1 MRLLRLLLSFIFF
14 LGLAVSVA
22 AQPRPIE
29 VKVVVVAMFEMGKVH
44 SDSARRDT
52 DREALGG
59 CGFEGGGGR
68 RSFQRDKALRL
79 ATGTIEPGQVGSH
92 LGVIFERQ
100 QCGGE
105 NRRRARIGGQLKAV
119 MHPCSIAARADD
131 AGPAQIGQVPG
142 DLGLALPEN
151 PDKITDAYLAVVHE
165 IDQAEAS
172 TVGQG
177 GKESRQIEG
186 GSGAAHVS

>member
-1 MRLLRLLLSFIFF
+1 MRLLRLLLSFIFY

-44 SDSARRDT
+44 SDSARRDS
-52 DREALGG
+52 DREASGG
-59 CGFEGGGGR
+59 RRFEGGGGR
-68 RSFQRDKALRL
+68 RSFQREETLRL
-79 ATGTIEPGQVGSH
+79 ATGTVEAGQVGLH
-92 LGVIFERQ
+92 LGVVLERKQ
-100 QCGGE
+100 SGVE
-105 NRRRARIGGQLKAV
+105 NRSRARISGLLNAV
-119 MHPCSIAARADD
+119 VHPCSIAARADD

-151 PDKITDAYLAVVHE
+151 PNKITDAHLAIMHE